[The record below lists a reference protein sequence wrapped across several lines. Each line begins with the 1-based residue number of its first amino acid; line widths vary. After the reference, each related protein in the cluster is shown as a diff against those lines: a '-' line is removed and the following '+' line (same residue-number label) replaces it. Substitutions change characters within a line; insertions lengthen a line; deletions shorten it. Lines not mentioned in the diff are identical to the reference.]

1 MATSKP
7 TITPISDT
15 FTSFKDNVNR
25 ISLDLGATG
34 RLNTN
39 VDSDVVAAINELEV
53 AIRGTSNNLVASDL
67 STMGVA
73 ANNLVSAIHEL
84 DSDLHGNGGGNAK
97 ADLTTA
103 AKDIVSAINEIEAVF
118 DASTYEISAGANQ
131 FDVTSG
137 AFNIDASGDISLDAD
152 GGDVFVKDNGVTYGS
167 LTNSSGNLV
176 IKSGTSTVMTGSGE
190 NATFNNNVTIENAL
204 QVDGASNLKGNVT
217 LGDANTDNI
226 VFTGEVNSNIIPNT
240 DDTYH
245 LGSSTQQ
252 WKDLYVDGTAY
263 IDDLDVDSAEI
274 GDINITGST
283 IDANGDLTVKSTTGD
298 VVLDANGADVLL
310 KDAGTQYGTLT
321 NSSGNL
327 IVKSGSTTA
336 LTFSGADVTTAG
348 TVTTGGN
355 LIMGGTTISRTGG
368 IIVDA
373 STNITLDAD
382 GGIIHLKDG
391 GTQFGR
397 LQNSSGNLVLKTS
410 SNTTV
415 ATFGSP
421 GSADVK
427 LSGKLVDSSGLN
439 TTAKDV
445 IAAINEHEADIGNMT
460 LTGLTATDIS
470 AGLRE
475 VIAEVGVV
483 GSLGTAHKTTTV
495 GAINELHTTI
505 GKDIDSDGLNANLAS
520 NNIGLSLFTI
530 DRLMGNLGNFH
541 ATDVSDH
548 TSIVNAINAV
558 AADVTQLSGESTAL
572 DGRIGSLSNLVAGFT
587 GAERN
592 SVVNALNAV
601 FNSVPQIFDSSGT
614 LLN

>member
-39 VDSDVVAAINELEV
+39 VDSDVVAAINELELG
-53 AIRGTSNNLVASDL
+53 IRGTSNNLVATDL
-67 STMGVA
+67 SMFT
-73 ANNLVSAIHEL
+73 ANNVVSALIEL
-84 DSDLHGNGGGNAK
+84 DVDIHGSGGGTASS
-97 ADLTTA
+97 DLTTTA
-103 AKDIVSAINEIEAVF
+103 NDLVAAINEIEAVF

-137 AFNIDASGDISLDAD
+137 DFNIDASGDISLDAD
-152 GGDVFVKDNGVTYGS
+152 GGDIFVKDNGVTYGS

-176 IKSGTSTVMTGSGE
+176 IKSGTSTVMTGSGT
-190 NATFNNNVTIENAL
+190 NATFNNDVTVENDL

-245 LGSSTQQ
+245 LGSSTKQ

-263 IDDLDVDSAEI
+263 IDNLDADSAEI
-274 GDINITGST
+274 GNINIVSDTIST
-283 IDANGDLTVKSTTGD
+283 NHNTLNLVSTTGD
-298 VVLDANGADVLL
+298 VVLDAGGDDVLL
-310 KDAGTQYGTLT
+310 KDSGSQYGALT
-321 NSSGNL
+321 ANSGNL

-336 LTFSGADVTTAG
+336 LTFTGANVATAG

-355 LIMGGTTISRTGG
+355 LIMGGTTISRTG
-368 IIVDA
+368 VLTLDV
-373 STNITLDAD
+373 SSNISLDAD
-382 GGIIHLKDG
+382 GGNVYVKDG
-391 GTQFGR
+391 GTQYGN
-397 LQNSSGNLVLKTS
+397 LKNTSGNLIIQS
-410 SNTTV
+410 GSTTAV
-415 ATFGSP
+415 TFDGANATFAGTIK
-421 GSADVK
+421 GAT
-427 LSGKLVDSSGLN
+427 LN
-439 TTAKDV
+439 TTATDV
-445 IAAINEHEADIGNMT
+445 VAAINEHETDIGNMT

-475 VIAEVGVV
+475 VIAEVGAV

-505 GKDIDSDGLNANLAS
+505 GKDIDSDGINGNLAN
-520 NNIGLSLFTI
+520 NNIGLGLF
-530 DRLMGNLGNFH
+530 RLDSAIGNLANFH

-548 TSIVNAINAV
+548 ASVVNAINAV
-558 AADVTQLSGESTAL
+558 GADVTQLSGDATAL

>member
-39 VDSDVVAAINELEV
+39 VDSDVVAAINELELG
-53 AIRGTSNNLVASDL
+53 IRGTSNNLVATDL
-67 STMGVA
+67 SMFT
-73 ANNLVSAIHEL
+73 ANNVVSALIEL
-84 DSDLHGNGGGNAK
+84 DVDIHGSGGGTASS
-97 ADLTTA
+97 DLTTTA
-103 AKDIVSAINEIEAVF
+103 NDLVAAINEIEAVF

-137 AFNIDASGDISLDAD
+137 DFNIDASGDISLDAD
-152 GGDVFVKDNGVTYGS
+152 GGDIFVKDNGVTYGS

-176 IKSGTSTVMTGSGE
+176 IKSGTSTVMTGSGT
-190 NATFNNNVTIENAL
+190 NATFNNDVTVENDL

-245 LGSSTQQ
+245 LGSSTKQ

-263 IDDLDVDSAEI
+263 IDNLDADSAEI
-274 GDINITGST
+274 GNINIVSDTIST
-283 IDANGDLTVKSTTGD
+283 NHNTLNLVSTTGD
-298 VVLDANGADVLL
+298 VVLDAGGDDVLL
-310 KDAGTQYGTLT
+310 KDSGSQYGALT
-321 NSSGNL
+321 ANSGNL

-336 LTFSGADVTTAG
+336 LTFTGANVATAG

-355 LIMGGTTISRTGG
+355 LIMGGTTISRTG
-368 IIVDA
+368 VLTLDV
-373 STNITLDAD
+373 SSNISLDAD
-382 GGIIHLKDG
+382 GGNVYVKDG
-391 GTQFGR
+391 GTQYGN
-397 LQNSSGNLVLKTS
+397 LKNTSGNLIIQS
-410 SNTTV
+410 GSTTAV
-415 ATFGSP
+415 TFDGANATFAGTIK
-421 GSADVK
+421 GAT
-427 LSGKLVDSSGLN
+427 LN
-439 TTAKDV
+439 TTATDV
-445 IAAINEHEADIGNMT
+445 VAAINEHETDIGNMT
-460 LTGLTATDIS
+460 LTGLTATDLS

-475 VIAEVGVV
+475 VIAEVGAV

-505 GKDIDSDGLNANLAS
+505 GKDIDSDGINGNLAN
-520 NNIGLSLFTI
+520 NNIGLGLF
-530 DRLMGNLGNFH
+530 RLDSAIGNLANFH

-548 TSIVNAINAV
+548 ASVVNAINAV
-558 AADVTQLSGESTAL
+558 GADVTQLSGDATAL

>member
-152 GGDVFVKDNGVTYGS
+152 GGDIFLKDAGTQYGS

-190 NATFNNNVTIENAL
+190 NATFNNNVTVENAL

-226 VFTGEVNSNIIPNT
+226 VFTGEVNSHIVPNT
-240 DDTYH
+240 DDTYD
-245 LGSSTQQ
+245 LGDSAKQ
-252 WKDLYVDGTAY
+252 WNDLYVDGTAY

-310 KDAGTQYGTLT
+310 KDANSQYGALT
-321 NSSGNL
+321 NNSNNL
-327 IVKSGSTTA
+327 IVKSGSSTA
-336 LTFSGADVTTAG
+336 LTFSGANVTTGG

-355 LIMGGTTISRTGG
+355 LTMGGTTISRTG
-368 IIVDA
+368 VLTLDV
-373 STNITLDAD
+373 SSNISLDAD
-382 GGIIHLKDG
+382 GGNVYVKDG
-391 GTQFGR
+391 GTQYGN
-397 LQNSSGNLVLKTS
+397 LKNTSGNLIIQS
-410 SNTTV
+410 GSTTAV
-415 ATFGSP
+415 TFDSANATFAGTIK
-421 GSADVK
+421 GAT
-427 LSGKLVDSSGLN
+427 LN
-439 TTAKDV
+439 TTATDV
-445 IAAINEHEADIGNMT
+445 VAAINEHEADIGNMT
-460 LTGLTATDIS
+460 LTGLTATDLS

-475 VIAEVGVV
+475 VIAEVGAV

-505 GKDIDSDGLNANLAS
+505 GKDIDSDGINGNLAN
-520 NNIGLSLFTI
+520 NNIGLGLF
-530 DRLMGNLGNFH
+530 RLDSAIGNL
-541 ATDVSDH
+541 ALLSDSDVS
-548 TSIVNAINAV
+548 TQTNLVIAINAV
-558 AADVTQLSGESTAL
+558 AADVTQLSGTSSAL

>member
-1 MATSKP
+1 MC
-7 TITPISDT
+7 
-15 FTSFKDNVNR
+15 
-25 ISLDLGATG
+25 
-34 RLNTN
+34 
-39 VDSDVVAAINELEV
+39 
-53 AIRGTSNNLVASDL
+53 IRDR
-67 STMGVA
+67 
-73 ANNLVSAIHEL
+73 
-84 DSDLHGNGGGNAK
+84 
-97 ADLTTA
+97 
-103 AKDIVSAINEIEAVF
+103 KDIVSAINEIEAVF

-152 GGDVFVKDNGVTYGS
+152 GGDIFLKDAGTQYGS

-176 IKSGTSTVMTGSGE
+176 IKSGTSTVMTGSGT
-190 NATFNNNVTIENAL
+190 NATFNNDVTVENDL

-245 LGSSTQQ
+245 LGSSTKQ

-263 IDDLDVDSAEI
+263 IDNLDADSAEI
-274 GDINITGST
+274 GNINIVSDTIST
-283 IDANGDLTVKSTTGD
+283 NHNTLNLVSTTGD
-298 VVLDANGADVLL
+298 VVLDAGGDDVLL
-310 KDAGTQYGTLT
+310 KDSGSQYGALT
-321 NSSGNL
+321 ANSGNL

-336 LTFSGADVTTAG
+336 LTFTGANVTTGG

-355 LIMGGTTISRTGG
+355 LTMGGTTISRTG
-368 IIVDA
+368 VLTLDV
-373 STNITLDAD
+373 SSNISLDAD
-382 GGIIHLKDG
+382 GGNVYVKDG
-391 GTQFGR
+391 GTQYGN
-397 LQNSSGNLVLKTS
+397 LKNTSGNLIIQS
-410 SNTTV
+410 GSTTAV
-415 ATFGSP
+415 TFDGANATFAGTIK
-421 GSADVK
+421 GAT
-427 LSGKLVDSSGLN
+427 LN
-439 TTAKDV
+439 TTATDV
-445 IAAINEHEADIGNMT
+445 VAAINEHETDIGNMT

-475 VIAEVGVV
+475 VIAEVGAV

-505 GKDIDSDGLNANLAS
+505 GKDIDSDGINGNLAN
-520 NNIGLSLFTI
+520 NNIGLGLF
-530 DRLMGNLGNFH
+530 RLDSAIGNLANFH

-548 TSIVNAINAV
+548 ASVVNAINAV
-558 AADVTQLSGESTAL
+558 GADVTQLSGDATAL

>member
-39 VDSDVVAAINELEV
+39 VDSDAVAAINELELG
-53 AIRGTSNNLVASDL
+53 IRGTSNNLVATDL
-67 STMGVA
+67 SMFT
-73 ANNLVSAIHEL
+73 ANNIVSALIEL
-84 DSDLHGNGGGNAK
+84 DVDIHGSGGGTASS
-97 ADLTTA
+97 DLTTTA
-103 AKDIVSAINEIEAVF
+103 NDLVAAINEIEAVF

-137 AFNIDASGDISLDAD
+137 DFNIDASGDISLDAD

-176 IKSGTSTVMTGSGE
+176 IKSGTSTVMTGSGT
-190 NATFNNNVTIENAL
+190 NATFNNDVTVENDL

-245 LGSSTQQ
+245 LGSSTKQ

-274 GDINITGST
+274 GDINITGAS
-283 IDANGDLTVKSTTGD
+283 IDANNDITVKSTTGD

-310 KDAGTQYGTLT
+310 KDDGTLYGKLT
-321 NSSGNL
+321 SNSGNL
-327 IVKSGSTTA
+327 IVKSGSSTA
-336 LTFSGADVTTAG
+336 LTFSGANVTTGG

-355 LIMGGTTISRTGG
+355 LTMGGTTISRTGG
-368 IIVDA
+368 LIFDA

-391 GTQFGR
+391 GVQFGR
-397 LQNSSGNLVLKTS
+397 LQNNSGNLILKTG
-410 SNTTV
+410 SNTQV
-415 ATFGSP
+415 AQFGSP
-421 GSADVK
+421 GVADVK

-475 VIAEVGVV
+475 VIAEVGAV

-505 GKDIDSDGLNANLAS
+505 GKDIDSDGINGNLAN
-520 NNIGLSLFTI
+520 NNIGLGLF
-530 DRLMGNLGNFH
+530 RLDSAIGNLANFH

-548 TSIVNAINAV
+548 ASVVNAINAV
-558 AADVTQLSGESTAL
+558 GADVTQLSGESTAL
-572 DGRIGSLSNLVAGFT
+572 DGRIGSLSNLVVGFT
-587 GAERN
+587 GSERN

-601 FNSVPQIFDSSGT
+601 FNSVPQIYDDTGT

>member
-39 VDSDVVAAINELEV
+39 VDSDVVAAINELELG
-53 AIRGTSNNLVASDL
+53 IRGTSNNLVATDL
-67 STMGVA
+67 SMFT
-73 ANNLVSAIHEL
+73 ANNIVSALIEL
-84 DSDLHGNGGGNAK
+84 DVDIHGSGGGTASS
-97 ADLTTA
+97 DLTTTA
-103 AKDIVSAINEIEAVF
+103 NDLVAAINEIEAVF

-137 AFNIDASGDISLDAD
+137 DFNIDASGDISLDAD
-152 GGDVFVKDNGVTYGS
+152 GGDIFVKDNGVTYGS

-176 IKSGTSTVMTGSGE
+176 IKSGTSTVMTGSGT
-190 NATFNNNVTIENAL
+190 NATFNNDVTVENDL

-245 LGSSTQQ
+245 LGSSTKQ

-263 IDDLDVDSAEI
+263 IDNLDADSAEI
-274 GDINITGST
+274 GNINIVSDTIST
-283 IDANGDLTVKSTTGD
+283 NHNTLNLVSTTGD
-298 VVLDANGADVLL
+298 VVLDAGGDDVLL
-310 KDAGTQYGTLT
+310 KDSGSQYGALT
-321 NSSGNL
+321 ANSGNL

-336 LTFSGADVTTAG
+336 LTFTGANVATAG

-355 LIMGGTTISRTGG
+355 LIMGGTTISRTG
-368 IIVDA
+368 VLTLDV
-373 STNITLDAD
+373 SSNISLDAD
-382 GGIIHLKDG
+382 GGNVYVKDG
-391 GTQFGR
+391 GTQYGN
-397 LQNSSGNLVLKTS
+397 LKNTSGNLIIQS
-410 SNTTV
+410 GSTTAV
-415 ATFGSP
+415 TFDGANATFAGTIK
-421 GSADVK
+421 GAT
-427 LSGKLVDSSGLN
+427 LN
-439 TTAKDV
+439 TTATDV
-445 IAAINEHEADIGNMT
+445 VAAINEHEADIGNMT

-475 VIAEVGVV
+475 VIAEVGAV

-505 GKDIDSDGLNANLAS
+505 GKDIDSDGINGNLAN
-520 NNIGLSLFTI
+520 NNIGLGLF
-530 DRLMGNLGNFH
+530 RLDSAIGNLANFH

-548 TSIVNAINAV
+548 ASVVNAINAV
-558 AADVTQLSGESTAL
+558 GADVTQLSGDATAL